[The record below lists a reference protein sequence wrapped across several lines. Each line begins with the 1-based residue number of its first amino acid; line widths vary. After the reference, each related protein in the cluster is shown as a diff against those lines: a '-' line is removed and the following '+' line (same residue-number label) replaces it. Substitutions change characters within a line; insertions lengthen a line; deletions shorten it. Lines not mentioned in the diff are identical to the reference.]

1 MTRVRAT
8 APPRVELE
16 PRDLAEP
23 NGTGDKNDAP
33 TISCPCPLSR
43 RQVIVVDT
51 RTPRS
56 ERQSAP
62 PHGVSPVA
70 CLAEDQKRPQRDST
84 LPYRR
89 VHRLDPSSCPP
100 PLETP
105 TRELLAATTVT
116 YTSQVP
122 PPMRRTRRSER
133 PGHAAH
139 RHLTHARLLAPL
151 SPFALLGSR
160 EGSLHA
166 SSPDH
171 QSV

>member
-1 MTRVRAT
+1 MGCR
-8 APPRVELE
+8 
-16 PRDLAEP
+16 
-23 NGTGDKNDAP
+23 
-33 TISCPCPLSR
+33 LSR
-43 RQVIVVDT
+43 ALPKT
-51 RTPRS
+51 RSGRS
-56 ERQSAP
+56 ETRRSRIDVFI
-62 PHGVSPVA
+62 VSTQVA
-70 CLAEDQKRPQRDST
+70 V
-84 LPYRR
+84 RR
-89 VHRLDPSSCPP
+89 
-100 PLETP
+100 LETP

-116 YTSQVP
+116 YTSQLP